1 MEPGHLPGYHRPNHQ
16 RHLMKYLKIIR
27 FCALSFAL
35 LPVKTGSIIAGEA
48 PVYNLPLR
56 VASESTESPTC
67 KTAELVE
74 VKKIWDMADHNAFT
88 DMIYWHDHFFLA
100 FREGTVHAGSGD
112 VGRVRILMSSNGES
126 WQTAALL
133 DSTSPQLHD
142 LMEWDTRE
150 VHFSVT
156 PDDRLMLVGMLYQD
170 GAGGTFVAFSDGV
183 SPDDWK
189 NVAPQKILD
198 PPWWLWTTKWRG
210 NSCWGFAYERLPN
223 KDRTYV
229 VHFMKSDNGSD
240 WSRHVSNVINM
251 GGQSSETAV
260 RFDATGNAFA
270 LSRRNDISA
279 LLGKSSGDLKSWKWY
294 DLGDEFKAFGGPNL
308 IETPYGWIG
317 GGRMHDA
324 GANLSL
330 TAINVD
336 DPQMRRILKLPSG
349 GDCSYP
355 GLVWHNNLLYV
366 SYYSSHQGKASI
378 YLAKVKLK

>member
-1 MEPGHLPGYHRPNHQ
+1 
-16 RHLMKYLKIIR
+16 MKYLKIIR

-35 LPVKTGSIIAGEA
+35 SPVETGSIIAEDA
-48 PVYNLPLR
+48 PVYSLPLR
-56 VASESTESPTC
+56 VTSVSTESPTC
-67 KTAELVE
+67 KSAELVE
-74 VKKIWDMADHNAFT
+74 VRKIWDVADHNAFT
-88 DMIYWHDHFFLA
+88 DMIYWHEHFFLA

-112 VGRVRILMSSNGES
+112 VGRVRILRSRDGES
-126 WQTAALL
+126 WKTATLI
-133 DSTSPQLHD
+133 DSTSPQLND
-142 LMEWDTRE
+142 LMGWDTRE
-150 VHFSVT
+150 IHFSVT

-170 GAGGTFVAFSDGV
+170 GAGGTFVAFADGPD
-183 SPDDWK
+183 PDDWK

-210 NSCWGFAYERLPN
+210 DTCWGFAYERLPN

-229 VHFMKSDNGSD
+229 VHFMKSGNGSD
-240 WSRHVSNVINM
+240 WQRHVSNAINM
-251 GGQSSETAV
+251 GGQSSETAI
-260 RFDATGNAFA
+260 RFDASGNGFA

-279 LLGKSSGDLKSWKWY
+279 LLGKSSGDLKSWTWY
-294 DLGDEFKAFGGPNL
+294 DLGDDFKAFGGPNL
-308 IETPYGWIG
+308 IETSYGWIG

-330 TAINVD
+330 TAIDVD
-336 DPQMRRILKLPSG
+336 DPKMHRILKLPSG

-355 GLVWHNNLLYV
+355 GLVWHDNLLYV